1 MWDNSLSVSGK
12 TDYYNE
18 IISIEK
24 RETLFMQIVRQM
36 ETEKQIDIPKPEKRR
51 SSLNNRESYLFRKR
65 IYLCDYLKE
74 LRKERDKLYDAID
87 NAQIDSKR
95 RRMIVILRKMDKKI
109 NRIQELGL
117 EILKLFTDSIIE

>member
-1 MWDNSLSVSGK
+1 MSVSGK

-24 RETLFMQIVRQM
+24 RGTLFMQIVRQM

-51 SSLNNRESYLFRKR
+51 SSLNNRKSYLFRKR
-65 IYLCDYLKE
+65 KYLCDYLKE
-74 LRKERDKLYDAID
+74 LRKEQDKISDAID

-95 RRMIVILRKMDKKI
+95 RRMIVIWKKMNNKI
-109 NRIQELGL
+109 DRIQELVL
-117 EILKLFTDSIIE
+117 EILKLSADSIIE

>member
-24 RETLFMQIVRQM
+24 RGTLFMQIVRQM

-65 IYLCDYLKE
+65 KYLCDYLEE
-74 LRKERDKLYDAID
+74 LRKESHKLSDAID

-95 RRMIVILRKMDKKI
+95 RRMIVIWRKMEKKI
-109 NRIQELGL
+109 DRIQELGL
-117 EILKLFTDSIIE
+117 EILKLSADSIIE